1 MIPHGTAA
9 RMRVQIQIIH
19 LPRRRQSRQAMV
31 EAGDHRGRALRPLLP
46 QAEMEV
52 DNHRRRKGMMRL
64 ARTMAEA

>member
-19 LPRRRQSRQAMV
+19 LPRNRPRRPAVV

-64 ARTMAEA
+64 AKIMAEI